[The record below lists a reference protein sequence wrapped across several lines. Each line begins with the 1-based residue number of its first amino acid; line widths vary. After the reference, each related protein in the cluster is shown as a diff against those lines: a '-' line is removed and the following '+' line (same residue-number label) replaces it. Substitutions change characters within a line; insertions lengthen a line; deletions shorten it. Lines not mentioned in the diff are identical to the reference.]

1 MIWGSICKTQTVK
14 ILGFFLR
21 QLHLSSNGS
30 VVSQRCLFFCNC
42 PISFEYR
49 NQRNLKIVNPIFA
62 LATYSSPNGF
72 ALLLYNSIHSL
83 VLQNLAVAFISS
95 FNPSQFPSFHS
106 LQPHGFSFRSTSAS
120 HSFLS
125 WGPRSHYSP
134 ARNTL
139 LQFLGQHLP
148 LIHMISGEMS
158 PAQKDFPSSSS
169 LVIYSL
175 PTRTISKLF
184 SCLLSPP
191 LDCKL
196 MQGRGLLNE

>member
-1 MIWGSICKTQTVK
+1 MALHCSYIILSIVW
-14 ILGFFLR
+14 
-21 QLHLSSNGS
+21 
-30 VVSQRCLFFCNC
+30 
-42 PISFEYR
+42 
-49 NQRNLKIVNPIFA
+49 
-62 LATYSSPNGF
+62 
-72 ALLLYNSIHSL
+72 L
-83 VLQNLAVAFISS
+83 VLHNLAVAFISS

-106 LQPHGFSFRSTSAS
+106 LQPYGFSFRSTSAS

-148 LIHMISGEMS
+148 LILMISVEMS
-158 PAQKDFPSSSS
+158 PAQRDFPSSSS

-175 PTRTISKLF
+175 LTHTISKLF
-184 SCLLSPP
+184 SCWLSPP

-196 MQGRGLLNE
+196 MQGRGLLNEWRNHSKSYSSSAPSGSVNTCWMNELKSTEKGDNKTKCRNFGNVCILQELEVEEKGMLMREEEETEW